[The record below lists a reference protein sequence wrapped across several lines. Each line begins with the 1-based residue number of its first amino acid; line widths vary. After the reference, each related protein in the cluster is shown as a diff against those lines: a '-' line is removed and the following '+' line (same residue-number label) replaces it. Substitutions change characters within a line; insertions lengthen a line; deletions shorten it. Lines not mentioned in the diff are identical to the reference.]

1 MQKSAL
7 GPNPD
12 GTGTSDFQ
20 ALESLEENTQ
30 PLGVLL
36 YWPHPSET
44 RGTVENSH
52 RFLVEKGTGNTTH
65 KAVMGVG
72 TGNPAGR
79 AVDQPP
85 RVEAQKEHGVSL
97 YSHNEFV
104 LQEL

>member
-1 MQKSAL
+1 M
-7 GPNPD
+7 
-12 GTGTSDFQ
+12 
-20 ALESLEENTQ
+20 
-30 PLGVLL
+30 
-36 YWPHPSET
+36 
-44 RGTVENSH
+44 
-52 RFLVEKGTGNTTH
+52 EKGTGNTTH